1 MTTLRTRDVLDQAHA
16 FHTQLAGYFA
26 GLSDAADNERV
37 RLLYSY
43 LSQHEQLLSQI
54 LTRYRGDAPS
64 RLMDAWLQN
73 VPDDRALHAC
83 AVLDLQ
89 PDTDPDDVVTASL
102 SYDDCLISLYK
113 AMQEAS
119 TQQPEVKELF
129 DTLLALEENEK
140 HRTTLNMQSLYD
152 W

>member
-1 MTTLRTRDVLDQAHA
+1 MTTLRTRDVIDQAHA
-16 FHTQLAGYFA
+16 FHAQLAGYFA

-54 LTRYRGDAPS
+54 LARYQGDAPA
-64 RLMDAWLQN
+64 RLLDAWLQN
-73 VPDDRALHAC
+73 VPDERALHAC
-83 AVLDLQ
+83 AVLDLR
-89 PDTDPDDVVTASL
+89 PDADPDDVVQASL
-102 SYDDCLISLYK
+102 SYDDCLIELYR

-119 TQQPEVKELF
+119 TQPEVRELF
-129 DTLLALEENEK
+129 ENLLALEENEK

>member
-1 MTTLRTRDVLDQAHA
+1 MTTLRARDVIDQAHA
-16 FHTQLAGYFA
+16 FHAQLAGYFA
-26 GLSDAADNERV
+26 GLSEAADNERV

-43 LSQHEQLLSQI
+43 LSQHEQLLSEI
-54 LTRYRGDAPS
+54 LTRYRGDAPQ

-83 AVLDLQ
+83 AMLNLE
-89 PDTDPDDVVTASL
+89 PDTPADDVIAASL
-102 SYDDCLISLYK
+102 TYDDCLIALYK

-119 TQQPEVKELF
+119 AQPELRELF
-129 DTLLALEENEK
+129 ENLQALEEQEK
-140 HRTTLNMQSLYD
+140 HRTTVNMQSLYD

>member
-89 PDTDPDDVVTASL
+89 PDTDPDEVVMASL
-102 SYDDCLISLYK
+102 SYDDCLIALYR

>member
-1 MTTLRTRDVLDQAHA
+1 MTTLRARDVIDQAHA
-16 FHTQLAGYFA
+16 FHMQLAGYFA
-26 GLSDAADNERV
+26 GLSDSADNERV

-54 LTRYRGDAPS
+54 LTRYRGDAPQ

-73 VPDDRALHAC
+73 VPDERSLHAC
-83 AVLDLQ
+83 AMLNLS
-89 PDTDPDDVVTASL
+89 PETPADDVIAASL
-102 SYDDCLISLYK
+102 TYDDCLIALYK

-119 TQQPEVKELF
+119 TQPELRELF
-129 DTLLALEENEK
+129 ENLQALEEQEK